1 VKSLS
6 LPLRWRPVSIPRRS
20 CHSKLARVRTHQL
33 FFLNN
38 TILIRIGGSIN
49 EPKSVLASDE
59 QWARIEPHCLRMCV
73 ASSAPDDGRVI
84 SRIVHVLRC
93 GCRWCDCPE
102 AYSPATPIYNRFVPW
117 ARRGIWE
124 NLFRELAGNGRSTD
138 AQMIDSARQS
148 APLGIGRKRG
158 SRSRPLAARAEG
170 ATRRSTHSQC

>member
-1 VKSLS
+1 VKSPS
-6 LPLRWRPVSIPRRS
+6 LPLRRRPVSIPRRS

-38 TILIRIGGSIN
+38 TILIRIGGSIG
-49 EPKSVLASDE
+49 EPKSVLASDN
-59 QWARIEPHCLRMCV
+59 QWARIEPHLPKDVCDVER
-73 ASSAPDDGRVI
+73 ARRPTRDQPDR
-84 SRIVHVLRC
+84 SRAQVRLPLVR
-93 GCRWCDCPE
+93 CPE
-102 AYSPATPIYNRFVPW
+102 ADGPPTTIYNRFLPW

-138 AQMIDSARQS
+138 TQMIDSARQS